1 MKSEFKTFV
10 SSKRFGLILKVN
22 WNKFFL
28 LKFPQHHLFV
38 CLSKTNLI
46 TSVKHLKGLKLAESG
61 SANET
66 DILISSNFYWSLV
79 TGKIK
84 AGKKNEPVAVL
95 VGF

>member
-1 MKSEFKTFV
+1 MKSEFKIFL

-28 LKFPQHHLFV
+28 LKSPQHYLFV
-38 CLSKTNLI
+38 CLSKTNLM
-46 TSVKHLKGLKLAESG
+46 GLKLADSG

-79 TGKIK
+79 TGKIE

>member
-1 MKSEFKTFV
+1 M
-10 SSKRFGLILKVN
+10 
-22 WNKFFL
+22 
-28 LKFPQHHLFV
+28 
-38 CLSKTNLI
+38 
-46 TSVKHLKGLKLAESG
+46 GLKLADSG